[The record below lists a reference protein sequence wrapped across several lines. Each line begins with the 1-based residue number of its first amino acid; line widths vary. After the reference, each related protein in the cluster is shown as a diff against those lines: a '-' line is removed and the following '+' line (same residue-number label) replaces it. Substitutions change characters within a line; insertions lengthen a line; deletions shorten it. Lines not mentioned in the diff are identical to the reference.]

1 MTGLV
6 LFSKMDAT
14 PHCNHRSLPFCST
27 HRHQFLTQKK
37 HPKQN
42 PPSWSP
48 SLPLHELHSHSW
60 NAWQLASTE
69 EEPSAMQTMGF
80 RFRKVVG
87 SKTSW
92 WFFTT
97 THCEKY
103 AASQFWIKTSQKFGM
118 KIPKNI
124 SVATTQESIGWFL
137 SPTRWNQMDLS
148 LNSIDTSV
156 QPASSIRDPDAL
168 PKWRSPTSPWKGHE

>member
-60 NAWQLASTE
+60 NAWC
-69 EEPSAMQTMGF
+69 
-80 RFRKVVG
+80 
-87 SKTSW
+87 W
-92 WFFTT
+92 WFHHRGRGKISHEVPWVFGSEKWLGAKRVGGFSPPPIVKNMLQVKLDKELPKSSGRKFQNYFSCHQPGKQRLVVSSPNSLKPNGSFVELNRHFRTT
-97 THCEKY
+97 
-103 AASQFWIKTSQKFGM
+103 
-118 KIPKNI
+118 
-124 SVATTQESIGWFL
+124 
-137 SPTRWNQMDLS
+137 
-148 LNSIDTSV
+148 
-156 QPASSIRDPDAL
+156 ASSIRDPDAL
-168 PKWRSPTSPWKGHE
+168 PKWRSPTSP